1 MMSIGWLILIYLV
14 IGAVVSFVWGIFA
27 PHLDTSDHVVGMYL
41 WPIVLAIVVFVQL
54 PAKLFDSGLDIW
66 KKRKLKKNCAKC
78 ARNDDG
84 SCCDY
89 LRPITHSCYKK
100 PREEKKNDQAK

>member
-14 IGAVVSFVWGIFA
+14 IGVVVSFVWGIFA
-27 PHLDTSDHVVGMYL
+27 PHLDTSDHVIGMYL

-54 PAKLFDSGLDIW
+54 PAKLFDEGMDIW
-66 KKRKLKKNCAKC
+66 RKRKLKKNCAKC

-84 SCCDY
+84 SCCDH
-89 LRPITHSCYKK
+89 LRPITRSCYKK
-100 PREEKKNDQAK
+100 PREEKKDDKTK